1 MPNGRRIGLRM
12 VFSLGRNVGEEGLA
26 LSEMLVKSALAIGS
40 WESASQSRFRRKCV
54 EFENP
59 KGPKYLYG

>member
-12 VFSLGRNVGEEGLA
+12 VFSLGRNVGAEGLA

-40 WESASQSRFRRKCV
+40 WESASQKCV
-54 EFENP
+54 EFENL
-59 KGPKYLYG
+59 KGPK